1 MIELNKNQL
10 VYIWEVFIL
19 SVVIFLVVAN
29 ILGGVQDTTVSYLL
43 SLIASNFIVKE
54 VKDIKWLLVY
64 VNIAILI

>member
-29 ILGGVQDTTVSYLL
+29 ILGGVQDMTVSYLL

-54 VKDIKWLLVY
+54 VKDIK
-64 VNIAILI
+64 